1 MAQTQTDICNSA
13 LQRVGA
19 ATILNINDNSREARA
34 CAVAYDSNRRSELR
48 KRAWNFAIKRVALAP
63 DSDAPAFEFT
73 YQFSLPADCI
83 RVILPKND
91 PYLDWFIEGRKILTN
106 LNQSPYLGAGAQPA
120 GSGPAL
126 FLRYVGDITDCSQF
140 DPNFYDLVCLAL
152 AMDLC
157 EPLTQSN
164 QKKQLLNAEY
174 KDALEAAAKAKSFEV
189 LPEVPVD
196 DDWWLARTR

>member
-19 ATILNINDNSREARA
+19 STIMSITDNSREARA

-48 KRAWNFAIKRVALAP
+48 KRAWKFAIKRAVLAP
-63 DSDAPAFEFT
+63 DATAPAFEFAYSFT
-73 YQFSLPADCI
+73 IPTDCV

-91 PYLDWFIEGRKILTN
+91 PCLDWFIEGRKILTN
-106 LNQSPYLGAGAQPA
+106 LIQSPYLGAGSQPA
-120 GSGPAL
+120 STAPAL
-126 FLRYVGDITDCSQF
+126 YLRYVADITDCSQW
-140 DPNFYDLVCLAL
+140 DPNFYDLVCIAL

-174 KDALEAAAKAKSFEV
+174 KDTRDAAAKANSFEM
-189 LPEVPVD
+189 LPEDPVD
-196 DDWWLARTR
+196 DDWWLARAG